1 MHDDDDDDDDVYTT
15 CIQLV
20 VPYDDYEHMCTC
32 VHVCMLFNI
41 IMCTV
46 HNLIMYN
53 ACIGLTGCLSV
64 RCH

>member
-1 MHDDDDDDDDVYTT
+1 MHDDDDDDDVYTT

-20 VPYDDYEHMCTC
+20 VPYDDYVNMCTC
-32 VHVCMLFNI
+32 VHVYMLFHI

-46 HNLIMYN
+46 HILIMYN